1 MNDNN
6 FNAVDYDEKAVE
18 FLKSD
23 FSILLKGIEGKKL
36 DEINLDA
43 VIELLEILKSE
54 VERVKDGVRA
64 RDNFISYTIDPDNVS
79 SIFDNKDT
87 LKR

>member
-6 FNAVDYDEKAVE
+6 FNAVDYDERAVE
-18 FLKSD
+18 FLKND

-43 VIELLEILKSE
+43 VIELLEILKTE
-54 VERVKDGVRA
+54 VERIKEGVRA
-64 RDNFISYTIDPDNVS
+64 RDNFVSYTIDPDNVS
-79 SIFDNKDT
+79 SIFDKTDT

>member
-1 MNDNN
+1 MNDNS
-6 FNAVDYDEKAVE
+6 FNAVDYNKKAVE

-64 RDNFISYTIDPDNVS
+64 RDNFISYTMDPNNVS
-79 SIFDNKDT
+79 NVFSNVDT
-87 LKR
+87 PKK

>member
-36 DEINLDA
+36 DEINLDT
-43 VIELLEILKSE
+43 VIELLEILKTE
-54 VERVKDGVRA
+54 VERIKEGVRA
-64 RDNFISYTIDPDNVS
+64 RDNFVSYTIDPDNVS
-79 SIFDNKDT
+79 SIFDKTDT

>member
-36 DEINLDA
+36 DEINLDT